1 MHQIQ
6 EDYRQAHISEK
17 ECVMLDY
24 VAKLTLAPWTVERG
38 DVEKLKSAGFS
49 DARIVHINQIAS
61 YYASTN
67 RQILGLGIEVS
78 NSLAPDSPSKVDQA

>member
-1 MHQIQ
+1 MVHQIQ

-24 VAKLTLAPWTVERG
+24 VAKLTLAPWTVEQG
-38 DVEKLKSAGFS
+38 DVERLKSVGFS
-49 DARIVHINQIAS
+49 DVQIVHINQIS
-61 YYASTN
+61 GYYASTN

-78 NSLAPDSPSKVDQA
+78 DPAALG